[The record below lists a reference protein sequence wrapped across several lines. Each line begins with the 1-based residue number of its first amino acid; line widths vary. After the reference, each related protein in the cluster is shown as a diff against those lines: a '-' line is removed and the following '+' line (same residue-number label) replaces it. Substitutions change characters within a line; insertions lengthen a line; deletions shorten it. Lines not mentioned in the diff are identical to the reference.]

1 MIKIAILASGTGTN
15 TKAII
20 DYFKHHD
27 ILIDVFSDKE
37 DALALKKAREMGK
50 KARFL
55 AFEDNFDFFSKNPY
69 DLYVLAG
76 YMRILPKEVLSLGTF
91 INIHPSLLP
100 AFKGKNAIKRAYD
113 YGVKVS
119 GVTIHY
125 VSEEVDA
132 GKIIAQQP
140 INIDLDM
147 SLMEFEEKIHKIEH
161 FLYPLVI
168 ESLIYDKIIDFN
180 MYKKEGDCSCKC
192 SS

>member
-168 ESLIYDKIIDFN
+168 ESLSYDKIIDFN
-180 MYKKEGDCSCKC
+180 MYKKEGDCACKC